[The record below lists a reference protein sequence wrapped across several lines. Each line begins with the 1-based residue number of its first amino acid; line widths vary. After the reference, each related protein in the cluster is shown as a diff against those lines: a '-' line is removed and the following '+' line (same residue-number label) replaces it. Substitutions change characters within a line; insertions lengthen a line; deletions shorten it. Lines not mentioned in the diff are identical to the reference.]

1 MTITLHVMNLNMVCL
16 FNNMEL
22 PRWWPDGYEPN
33 YTKINNQYEY
43 SKYIQN
49 YTHIHWDGCSS

>member
-1 MTITLHVMNLNMVCL
+1 MNLNMVCL